1 MKKLKILIV
10 LMLVGILMV
19 MLAGCGGETTDNT
32 VTPPDAEYKVYSVT
46 LKYNGKTVNGS
57 LTVDLSMNEIQ
68 LSTDVRKD
76 SDADGTVIYS
86 SLNENVATVDQNG
99 KVTLH
104 SKGEAVIRAMSGD
117 ETHSIILMVRDD
129 FTESVGYTITV
140 NGGSASVT
148 KAQAGEWVTLSA
160 IIPEHKEFQFWTFDV
175 EGVPTNG
182 NLFKMPEGNV
192 IVTAEYTDK
201 LYQLNVIGGSTVTV
215 NGEVL
220 SGQLSGNTKN
230 SDDAEYDIITYGVPF
245 GADIKINAM
254 NAPKGKIFVGWD
266 AGVINNRIGEM
277 GIPECELEM
286 PGESYTVWAHFSKI
300 TTKIMT
306 GGCGY
311 FDTSKGSKRITNGS
325 PQDEAKD
332 PDLEGLS
339 GYRLAFTAGQA
350 AITDFPENI
359 NGSVLD
365 TVSEG
370 TNTMKAIFKNH
381 GNYDVTLEV
390 YVSFYG
396 NMVSSGHVKVPANS
410 VVTKYFPAGLGL
422 WEPWLG
428 IALRENIEGSGET
441 FNVDF
446 VLGSAPMYPEGD
458 PLLRTN
464 GSAELVQLDEETDS
478 EGSYGWERIF
488 SYNEK
493 YGLVTYSIWGAQF
506 ANNVPAARSVQI
518 VNMPDYD
525 PENPV
530 TTIYARVINN
540 ATSGDFLSVFDV
552 CVGTD
557 KDPRGSNNTYYATVT
572 HENIGDVVLIKIEI
586 PRTENDG
593 PFYLSVRKTTV
604 ENTGTYYPHNFSMVL
619 AYNNVFGYEEEAE

>member
-1 MKKLKILIV
+1 MKKIMILAMV
-10 LMLVGILMV
+10 LLVCSLL
-19 MLAGCGGETTDNT
+19 LASCGGGNTVDT
-32 VTPPDAEYKVYSVT
+32 VTPPEAEYRVHSVT
-46 LKYNGKTVNGS
+46 LKYDGKTINGS
-57 LTVDLSMNEIQ
+57 LAVDLSMKELQ
-68 LSTDVRKD
+68 LSADVIKD
-76 SDADGTVIYS
+76 ANAEGAVSYH
-86 SLNENVATVDQNG
+86 SLNEKVATIDQNG
-99 KVTLH
+99 KITLLA
-104 SKGEAVIRAMSGD
+104 KGETVIRAMAGNK
-117 ETHSIILMVRDD
+117 THSIILMVKDS
-129 FTESVGYTITV
+129 FTEKTGYTITV
-140 NGGSASVT
+140 NGGSANVS
-148 KAQAGEWVTLSA
+148 KAAPGEWVTLSA
-160 IIPEHKEFQFWTFDV
+160 IIPEHKDFQGWSFSV
-175 EGVPTNG
+175 EGISLNG
-182 NLFKMPEGNV
+182 NLFKMPEGDV
-192 IVTAEYTDK
+192 LITAEYTDK
-201 LYQLNVIGGSTVTV
+201 LYQLNVIGGADVIS
-215 NGEVL
+215 NGEKLV
-220 SGQLSGNTKN
+220 GQITGNTKDG
-230 SDDAEYDIITYGVPF
+230 DDSEYDIVSYGVPF
-245 GADIKINAM
+245 GANLEITAM
-254 NAPKGKIFVGWD
+254 DAPKDKIFVGWD

-277 GIPECELEM
+277 GIPKCSLEM

-311 FDTSKGSKRITNGS
+311 YNTSMGSKRITNGS

-339 GYRLAFTAGQA
+339 GYRLSFTAGQA

-359 NGSVLD
+359 NGSVFD

-370 TNTMKAIFKNH
+370 TNTVKAIFKNR

-396 NMVSSGHVKVPANS
+396 NMVTSGHVKVPANS
-410 VVTKYFPAGLGL
+410 VVTKFFPAGLGL
-422 WEPWLG
+422 WEPWMG
-428 IALRENIEGSGET
+428 IALRENIAGSGES

-446 VLGSAPMYPEGD
+446 VLGAAPMYPEGD

-464 GSAELVQLDEETDS
+464 GSAELVQIDPTTDTQ
-478 EGSYGWERIF
+478 YNWDRIF

-493 YGLVTYSIWGAQF
+493 YGLVTYSVWGAQF
-506 ANNVPAARSVQI
+506 ANRVPAARSAQI

-540 ATSGDFLSVFDV
+540 ATSGDFLSIFDV

-557 KDPRGSNNTYYATVT
+557 KDPRGSNNTYSATVT
-572 HENIGDVVLIKIEI
+572 HEKIGDVVLIKIEV

-604 ENTGTYYPHNFSMVL
+604 ENSGTYYPHNFSMVL
-619 AYNNVFGYEEEAE
+619 AYNDVFGYEEEVTE

>member
-1 MKKLKILIV
+1 MKKITVFAV
-10 LMLVGILMV
+10 LMLVCILALV
-19 MLAGCGGETTDNT
+19 SCGVGTENS
-32 VTPPDAEYKVYSVT
+32 VTPPEAEYKIYSVT

-57 LTVDLSMNEIQ
+57 LAVDLSMKEIQ

-76 SDADGTVIYS
+76 SGADGTVVYS
-86 SLNENVATVDQNG
+86 SLNEKVATVDQNG
-99 KVTLH
+99 KVTIH
-104 SKGEAVIRAMSGD
+104 SKGEAVIRAMSGNKS
-117 ETHSIILMVRDD
+117 HSIILMVKDD
-129 FTESVGYTITV
+129 FNEKAGYTVTV
-140 NGGSASVT
+140 NGGTANVT
-148 KAQAGEWVTLSA
+148 KAAPGEWVTLEA
-160 IIPEHKEFQFWTFDV
+160 IIPAHKDFQSWNFSV
-175 EGVPTNG
+175 AGIPLNG
-182 NLFKMPEGNV
+182 NSFKMPEGNV
-192 IVTAEYTDK
+192 IVTAEYADK
-201 LYQLNVIGGSTVTV
+201 LYQLNVIGGATVTV
-215 NGEVL
+215 NGEAL
-220 SGQLSGNTKN
+220 SGTLSGNTKDGVE
-230 SDDAEYDIITYGVPF
+230 SEYDIITYGVPF
-245 GADIKINAM
+245 GADVKITAM

-266 AGVINNRIGEM
+266 AGVINNRVGEM
-277 GIPECELEM
+277 GISNCSIEM
-286 PGESYTVWAHFSKI
+286 PGENYTVWAHFSKI

-311 FDTSKGSKRITNGS
+311 YDTSKGSKRITSGT
-325 PQDEAKD
+325 PQEEAKD

-339 GYRLAFTAGQA
+339 GYRLSFTAGQS
-350 AITDFPENI
+350 AISDYPENI

-370 TNTMKAIFKNH
+370 TNTLKAIFKNH

-396 NMVSSGHVKVPANS
+396 NMVTSGHVKVPANS
-410 VVTKYFPAGLGL
+410 VVTTYFPAGLGL

-464 GSAELVQLDEETDS
+464 GSADLVQLDVETDS
-478 EGSYGWERIF
+478 VGKYGWERIF

-506 ANNVPAARSVQI
+506 SNNVPAARSVQI

-525 PENPV
+525 PDNPV
-530 TTIYARVINN
+530 TTVYARVINN
-540 ATSGDFLSVFDV
+540 ATSGDFLSIFDV

-557 KDPRGSNNTYYATVT
+557 KDPRNGKNTYYATVT

-586 PRTENDG
+586 PRTPNDG

-619 AYNNVFGYEEEAE
+619 AYNDVFGYEEVA